1 MKKIRLLFISI
12 ALVALTVTLQHC
24 NKNYDGKA
32 LSTPKVNNNNNND
45 NSDAVVAHILAFKAK
60 MKYYKENQGLKS
72 NEKEQTDST
81 VLDWES
87 TINLTYCY
95 SYLELSDTKVFDT
108 TIAMPP
114 VSNDS
119 ILMTDISDKYYNEI
133 VYAVQAQYFQAPFAD
148 SVKKLM
154 AVDLEKTTGGD
165 SLSIISLIG
174 NTTTVMHPPYDW
186 KYGEYGGTCDG
197 QHDVGIS
204 DAAHVIADNTRN
216 YFYEEPPAG
225 CRWWFNNIETI
236 DIKNPKEKDNNGNY
250 IYRNPDDD
258 PGFDNYKDFLIYY
271 ASSDIGPITDPVLCL
286 EHYDELAFYKQSYI
300 DLTQGW
306 IDGSGG
312 KKFKDCK
319 YEGLKF
325 SNTPAKYK
333 HRLTTFLGKRWV
345 ECDINTDDIANY

>member
-1 MKKIRLLFISI
+1 MKKIRLLLISI

-32 LSTPKVNNNNNND
+32 LSTPTLNNNNND
-45 NSDAVVAHILAFKAK
+45 NSDAVVAHILAFKEK
-60 MKYYKENQGLKS
+60 MEYYKENPGLKS

-108 TIAMPP
+108 TIALPP
-114 VSNDS
+114 ISNDS

-154 AVDLEKTTGGD
+154 AVDLEKTSGGD
-165 SLSIISLIG
+165 SLSIKTMVG
-174 NTTTVMHPPYDW
+174 NSSQPPNYSTPYDW
-186 KYGEYGGTCDG
+186 KYGDFLGTCDG
-197 QHDVGIS
+197 QHYFGVS

-216 YFYEEPPAG
+216 HFKEELPAG
-225 CRWWFNNIETI
+225 CRWYFWNIQTI
-236 DIKNPKEKDNNGNY
+236 V
-250 IYRNPDDD
+250 DDD
-258 PGFDNYKDFLIYY
+258 PTQHPNPNDPPPVNYEDYLIYY
-271 ASSDIGPITDPVLCL
+271 ASSGIGPITDDVLCL
-286 EHYDELAFYKQSYI
+286 ESNINGELDFYKQSYI

-312 KKFKDCK
+312 KKFQNCD
-319 YEGLKF
+319 YTGFYYNDNYNNLI
-325 SNTPAKYK
+325 YK
-333 HRLTTFLGKRWV
+333 HTLITYLGYRGIV
-345 ECDINTDDIANY
+345 CDISIDDIDQY

>member
-1 MKKIRLLFISI
+1 VNEEANNITVLQNILDFKKSMEYYR
-12 ALVALTVTLQHC
+12 
-24 NKNYDGKA
+24 
-32 LSTPKVNNNNNND
+32 D
-45 NSDAVVAHILAFKAK
+45 NS
-60 MKYYKENQGLKS
+60 GLKR

-95 SYLELSDTKVFDT
+95 SYLELSDSKVFDT
-108 TIAMPP
+108 TLAMPP
-114 VSNDS
+114 INNDS
-119 ILMTDISDKYYNEI
+119 ILMTDVSDKYYNEI

-154 AVDLEKTTGGD
+154 AVDLEKIAGGD
-165 SLSIISLIG
+165 SLHIKSLIG
-174 NTTTVMHPPYDW
+174 NTTAYDW
-186 KYGEYGGTCDG
+186 KYGDNLGTCDG

-216 YFYEEPPAG
+216 HFYEEPPAG

-258 PGFDNYKDFLIYY
+258 PGFDNYEDFLIYY

-306 IDGSGG
+306 IDESGG

-333 HRLTTFLGKRWV
+333 HRLTTFLGKRWIV
-345 ECDINTDDIANY
+345 CDINIDDITNY